1 MKPLPRKGLRNALL
15 SLFCV
20 LLLLSAGLSLLLSSQ
35 TGSRWLLEQ
44 VPGLRVDGFSGT
56 LGGTWR
62 AEQLHWQQEANS
74 VRVDSPSLAWSPAC
88 LLRMTLCIERLH
100 AAQISLVFPPGEA
113 ADSEA
118 FSLPELSLPLALQL
132 GEIAI
137 DSLLFNDNEVLQGL
151 QLAAQWTTRGLRI
164 DSLSLHSGELQ
175 LELTGLLQTTGNWP
189 LQLAGQLQLPAP
201 QQQPW
206 LLALQVEGDLRER
219 LQLQGDSSGY
229 LLGRLSGEL
238 QPLAEHFPARL
249 QLQAEGFK
257 ASTELPDSLR
267 FDQLALSADG
277 DLQSGY
283 RLSGSA
289 SLAAQQEPVAL
300 VLQAL
305 VTAAGADI
313 EALRLT
319 ASPQQ
324 QVQLSGRL
332 DWQEGFSLDS
342 RFDWQDFP
350 WQRLYPLEQEL
361 PVALHRLQGELAY
374 DKGHYLGYFAAELEG
389 PAGAFSL
396 QSPLSGDLHKLY
408 LPELRLQA
416 GQGRAEGQVSLG
428 FAEQLSW
435 DVQLQLSELNPAFW
449 LTELPGTLA
458 GPLSSSGSLKDQRL
472 ELTADIDLSGRLRGQ
487 PAVAQARFAGSLD
500 NGELSRLELRLG
512 DNRIYGQ
519 ASLQQQLQGQLTL
532 AMPRLG
538 QLWPQLQGQLQGQL
552 DLAGSLQAPQGQLQ
566 LDGRQLAF
574 GDQRLQQLSLNASLD
589 SAQRGRLNLDV
600 SGIQLGET
608 NLGQLSASAEGDR
621 QRQSLELQLEG
632 PSLQTRL
639 TLAGRLDQDNW
650 RGQLQSGQL
659 QSGGQDWRLQQ
670 PATLNYLASG
680 QLDLGAHCW
689 RSGPASLCGE
699 AQRLLPETRLR
710 LRLSDFPLDSLAPW
724 LPEDFA
730 WQGALNG
737 QLQLDLPTSGPS
749 GRLQLDAGS
758 GVWRVRDQQ
767 HWLDFAYD
775 SLRLN
780 TELGPQRI
788 DSLLELRGPKIGELV
803 LQARIDPRPADKSL
817 TGSFRLSGLDLALAR
832 PFVPMVER
840 IAGQLNGAGTL
851 SGGLLDPQ
859 VNGNLRLL
867 DGEVSGGELPLDF
880 TQLQLQARIDGERL
894 LLEGGWR
901 SGEHGQASLDGE
913 LSWSQGMV
921 ADIRLR
927 GSRLPVR
934 VEPYAAL
941 DVEPDLRLRLLD
953 EQLALTGKVLIPSG
967 RIEVRELPP
976 STVQVSSDARV
987 VGHESPAHRAPA
999 IAMDIAVEV
1008 GQQRLSFSGFGLDA
1022 DLAGRVHIGN
1032 DLDTRGELSLNKGRF
1047 RAYGQRLTIR
1057 RARLLFAGP
1066 IDQPYLDIEAIRRVD
1081 DVTAGLR
1088 LSGNAAQPTSTV
1100 FSEPAMSQEQALSYL
1115 VLGRPLGQGG
1125 DDNNMLAQAALALG
1139 MAGSAPLLG
1148 NLAAGLGLRDFQL
1161 DTEGSGVTT
1170 SVVASGN
1177 LSERLSLRY
1186 GVGVFEPAN
1195 TIALRYELSRRLYL
1209 EAASGLASSLDIF
1222 YRRDF

>member
-1 MKPLPRKGLRNALL
+1 VKPSARKGLRNALL
-15 SLFCV
+15 SLLG
-20 LLLLSAGLSLLLSSQ
+20 LLFLLISGLSLLLGSQ
-35 TGSRWLLEQ
+35 SGSRWLLEQ
-44 VPGLRVDGFSGT
+44 VPGLRVEGFSGT
-56 LGGTWR
+56 LGGAWR
-62 AEQLHWQQEANS
+62 AEQLHWQQDANS
-74 VRVDSPSLAWSPAC
+74 VRVDNPSLTWSPTC

-118 FSLPELSLPLALQL
+118 FSLPELSLPLALEL

-137 DSLLFNDNEVLQGL
+137 DSLRFNDDEALQGL
-151 QLAAQWTTRGLRI
+151 QLEAQWTTRGLRI
-164 DSLSLHSGELQ
+164 DSLSLQSGELQ
-175 LELTGLLQTTGNWP
+175 LEMAGLLQTTGNWP
-189 LQLAGQLQLPAP
+189 LQLEGQLQLPAP

-206 LLALQVEGDLRER
+206 QLALQIGGELRES
-219 LQLQGDSSGY
+219 LQLQADSSGY
-229 LLGRLSGEL
+229 LQGRLSGEL
-238 QPLAEHFPARL
+238 QPLAEHVPARL
-249 QLQAEGFK
+249 QLQAEAFK
-257 ASTELPDSLR
+257 ASAELPDSLR
-267 FDQLALSADG
+267 LDQLALSAEG
-277 DLQSGY
+277 DLQAGY

-289 SLAAQQEPVAL
+289 SLAGQPEPVAL

-313 EALRLT
+313 EALRLS

-361 PVALHRLQGELAY
+361 PVALRTLQGELAY
-374 DKGHYLGYFAAELEG
+374 ADGHYLGHFAAGLEG

-396 QSPLSGDLHKLY
+396 QSPVSGDLQQVF

-416 GQGRAEGQVSLG
+416 GQGRAAGQVSLG

-435 DVQLQLSELNPAFW
+435 DVQLQLSELDPAFW
-449 LTELPGTLA
+449 LAELPGTLA
-458 GPLSSSGSLKDQRL
+458 GPLNSSGSLKEQRL
-472 ELTADIDLSGRLRGQ
+472 ALTADIDLSGRLRGQ
-487 PAVAQARFAGSLD
+487 PAVAQARFAGGLD

-512 DNRIYGQ
+512 DNRIYGS

-552 DLAGSLQAPQGQLQ
+552 DLAGSLQAPQGKLQ

-574 GDQRLQQLSLNASLD
+574 TDQRLRQLTLNASLD
-589 SAQRGRLNLDV
+589 SAQRGRLSLEA

-608 NLGQLSASAEGDR
+608 DLGRLSASAEGDR
-621 QRQSLELQLEG
+621 QQQSLELQLEG
-632 PSLQTRL
+632 PQLLTRL
-639 TLAGRLDQDNW
+639 ALAGRLQQGNW
-650 RGQLQSGQL
+650 RGQLQRGQL

-670 PATLNYLASG
+670 PASLDYLAGG
-680 QLDLGAHCW
+680 QLDMGAHCW

-710 LRLSDFPLDSLAPW
+710 MRLSDFPMDSLAPW
-724 LPEDFA
+724 LPEGFA
-730 WQGALNG
+730 WQGQLNG
-737 QLQLDLPTSGPS
+737 QIQLDLLASGPN
-749 GRLQLDAGS
+749 GLLQLDAGS

-767 HWLDFAYD
+767 QWLDFAYD

-780 TELGPQRI
+780 TQLGPQRI
-788 DSLLELRGPKIGELV
+788 DSQLELRGPKIGELV
-803 LQARIDPRPADKSL
+803 LQAQIDPRPADKPL

-851 SGGLLDPQ
+851 SGGLLAPQ

-941 DVEPDLRLRLLD
+941 NVEPDLRLRLLD
-953 EQLALTGKVLIPSG
+953 EQLSVTGKVLIPSG
-967 RIEVRELPP
+967 TIEVRELPP
-976 STVQVSSDARV
+976 STVQVSADARV
-987 VGHESPAHRAPA
+987 VGRESPAQQAPA
-999 IAMDIAVEV
+999 IAMDIDVEV

-1081 DVTAGLR
+1081 EVTAGLR
-1088 LSGNAAQPTSTV
+1088 LSGNAAQPTTTV

-1115 VLGRPLGQGG
+1115 VLGRPLGQGAG
-1125 DDNNMLAQAALALG
+1125 DNNMLAQAALALG
-1139 MAGSAPLLG
+1139 MAGSAPVLG